1 MGYELYAIEQTG
13 AGGRT
18 LRIAVD
24 SAQGVSLDDCERVS
38 EVAGPLLDQA
48 DLIEGPYTLEVS
60 SPGAERA
67 IRSRDEYSRFV
78 GRRVNVRY
86 RAGESEG
93 VVEGTLAA
101 VDDNGIAVKGRGTQV
116 VHMDWDDVIVG
127 RLAVAI

>member
-24 SAQGVSLDDCERVS
+24 KPQGVSLDDCQRVS
-38 EVAGPLLDQA
+38 EVAGPLLDGA
-48 DLIEGPYTLEVS
+48 DLVPGPYTLEVS
-60 SPGAERA
+60 SPGAERLL
-67 IRSRDEYSRFV
+67 RNRDEYARFV

-86 RAGESEG
+86 RSGESEG
-93 VVEGTLAA
+93 VVEGLLAA
-101 VDDNGIAVKGRGTQV
+101 VDENGIAVKGRATEV
-116 VHMDWDDVIVG
+116 VHLSWPDVITA

>member
-1 MGYELYAIEQTG
+1 MGYELYSIDQTG

-24 SAQGVSLDDCERVS
+24 KPEGVSLDDCERVS
-38 EVAGPLLDQA
+38 EVAGPLLDAA
-48 DLIEGPYTLEVS
+48 DLIRGHYTLEVS

-67 IRSRDEYSRFV
+67 LRNEAEYARYL
-78 GRRVNVRY
+78 GRRVNIRY

-101 VDDNGIAVKGRGTQV
+101 VDQHGIAVKGRATEV
-116 VHMDWDDVIVG
+116 VHISWSDVITG